1 MKRRVLIADDAV
13 FMRMMLR
20 DIIVNKLGLEV
31 AGEAANGHEAVAKYK
46 ELRPDLL
53 TLDITMPLQ
62 DGISALRDIMTE
74 DPAANIIMISA
85 LGQHNKV
92 TEALAAGAKDFIIK
106 PFNPGKVIEILK
118 KYV

>member
-1 MKRRVLIADDAV
+1 MKRRVLIADDAA

-20 DIIVNKLGLEV
+20 DIVNKLGLEV

-46 ELRPDLL
+46 ELHPDLL

-62 DGISALRDIMTE
+62 DGISALRDIITE
-74 DPAANIIMISA
+74 DPAANVIMISA

-106 PFNPGKVIEILK
+106 PFNPGKVIEVLK

>member
-1 MKRRVLIADDAV
+1 MKRRVLIADDAA

-20 DIIVNKLGLEV
+20 DIVNKLGLEV

-46 ELRPDLL
+46 ELHPDLL

-62 DGISALRDIMTE
+62 DGISALRDIITE
-74 DPAANIIMISA
+74 DPAANVIMISA

-106 PFNPGKVIEILK
+106 PFNPGKVIEVLK
-118 KYV
+118 KYL